1 MTSILRLGSLIN
13 AKGQGDILL
22 IINRSFVHCSLIYLL
37 IKKEITFY
45 IFFEDYN
52 CVHTSGCRL
61 INFSRLYI
69 WHVVKIVVNLF
80 NEVVNNKVED
90 MTKTKTS
97 LVCCR

>member
-1 MTSILRLGSLIN
+1 MTSISRLGSLIN
-13 AKGQGDILL
+13 AKGQGDMLL
-22 IINRSFVHCSLIYLL
+22 IIHRSFVYCSLIYLL
-37 IKKEITFY
+37 IFLKKIIFY
-45 IFFEDYN
+45 IFFKEYN

-61 INFSRLYI
+61 INFSKLYI

-97 LVCCR
+97 LCYR